1 MAAGRLRPTLTD
13 ARSPAERAEDLVTSS
28 LLGTP
33 VHVDIIVP
41 RTTVAAKMRLATR
54 AERFEAE
61 AEARRVLQA
70 AGFPVDAT
78 AVSALGAHEQWQ
90 YELGVRIL
98 AVAVREPGDPARQ
111 LASVDE
117 WRQCDDDQLDAL
129 WDRYQDLEAELDPL
143 GAGPGLT
150 KEERTALIAAAK
162 KGDASLLMSY
172 GSRKLALFAISS
184 VEEPATSPTPPS

>member
-1 MAAGRLRPTLTD
+1 MTAGRLRPTLTNP
-13 ARSPAERAEDLVTSS
+13 RSPAERAEDLVTSS

-33 VHVDIIVP
+33 VHVDIVVP
-41 RTTVAAKMRLATR
+41 RTTVKAKMRLATR

-61 AEARRVLQA
+61 AETRRVLQA

-78 AVSALGAHEQWQ
+78 AVSALGAHDQWQ
-90 YELGVRIL
+90 YELGARIL
-98 AVAVREPGDPARQ
+98 AVAVRDPGAPECP
-111 LASVDE
+111 LAPLEE

-129 WDRYQDLEAELDPL
+129 WDRYEDLEAELDPL
-143 GAGPGLT
+143 GTGPGLT

-184 VEEPATSPTPPS
+184 AEEPASSPTPPS